1 MFNKFPAMAT
11 AAAPFSV
18 KVPVMVTSPP
28 KDRVAAADSDN
39 VPPPFMVTAPVNV
52 LVPVADV
59 IVKLLPV
66 TPPPIV
72 VVPDTV
78 NVNAP
83 TESDDNVVGSSITK
97 VAQAAFAAFTV
108 TMNPPPIFTTSPAI
122 GKVPV
127 LVELTKLTVDQVVL
141 TFQAADALEK

>member
-1 MFNKFPAMAT
+1 MRSLRIIALAII
-11 AAAPFSV
+11 FSLV
-18 KVPVMVTSPP
+18 GTS
-28 KDRVAAADSDN
+28 AYSD
-39 VPPPFMVTAPVNV
+39 
-52 LVPVADV
+52 
-59 IVKLLPV
+59 